1 LWLWRSEDLRDQAC
15 RRLTRNFGADE
26 WARYLGDRPYRSTC
40 QALPPAPAP
49 ALAATVPSAAAV
61 SAPRR

>member
-40 QALPPAPAP
+40 QALPPAPA
-49 ALAATVPSAAAV
+49 ATVPSAAEAG
-61 SAPRR
+61 SAPQR